1 MATVTQSTAKDVPAN
16 ARTTLAKTPTGIR
29 GLDEVTGGGLPRGR
43 PSLICGPA
51 GCGKTLLAME
61 FLVRGI
67 TRFDEAGVFM
77 AFEETREDLVANVAS
92 LGFDLHQLEDDR
104 KLAIDH
110 VKIVGGEM
118 VSTGD
123 WDLDGLLIRLG
134 ASIDAVGAKRVVIDT
149 IETLFAAFEDTA
161 TLRRELR
168 RLFLWLKARGVTAL
182 ITGERGDGVL
192 TRHGI
197 EEYVSDCVISL
208 DHLVKDGTST
218 RRLRVVKYRGSLHG
232 TDEYPFLIGENGVSV
247 QPITS
252 LGLQHGVSSKRVST
266 GVNRLDVMLGGA
278 GPFRGSSV
286 LVSGTAGTGKSTLAA
301 QFCDAACAR
310 GERAIYFAFEESQ
323 DQIVRNM
330 TSVGM
335 DLAGW
340 VDRGLLQFRCVRP
353 SLLGLEAHLAAMQKL
368 VDEFDPAVVVLD
380 PISDLVGVGTMRDVA
395 AMLIRQVDFLKG
407 RGVTAMFTS
416 LGTEDRRDTTDHLV
430 ASLIDTWLLV
440 RRLEGNGE
448 HNRVLS
454 VLKSRGMAHSNQL
467 REFLITDRGV
477 ELADVYVGPQG
488 VLTGSARSAQEAQER
503 SDAIERHED
512 LDQRRAALERQ
523 RQSVEAQVAVLWR
536 AFENEADAVT
546 RLLSR
551 GTTGREEGAEQ
562 RLEQGRLRRSDPLV
576 PRDGPEAID
585 RFKVAT

>member
-1 MATVTQSTAKDVPAN
+1 
-16 ARTTLAKTPTGIR
+16 
-29 GLDEVTGGGLPRGR
+29 
-43 PSLICGPA
+43 
-51 GCGKTLLAME
+51 
-61 FLVRGI
+61 
-67 TRFDEAGVFM
+67 
-77 AFEETREDLVANVAS
+77 
-92 LGFDLHQLEDDR
+92 
-104 KLAIDH
+104 
-110 VKIVGGEM
+110 
-118 VSTGD
+118 
-123 WDLDGLLIRLG
+123 
-134 ASIDAVGAKRVVIDT
+134 
-149 IETLFAAFEDTA
+149 
-161 TLRRELR
+161 
-168 RLFLWLKARGVTAL
+168 
-182 ITGERGDGVL
+182 
-192 TRHGI
+192 
-197 EEYVSDCVISL
+197 
-208 DHLVKDGTST
+208 
-218 RRLRVVKYRGSLHG
+218 
-232 TDEYPFLIGENGVSV
+232 
-247 QPITS
+247 
-252 LGLQHGVSSKRVST
+252 
-266 GVNRLDVMLGGA
+266 
-278 GPFRGSSV
+278 
-286 LVSGTAGTGKSTLAA
+286 
-301 QFCDAACAR
+301 
-310 GERAIYFAFEESQ
+310 
-323 DQIVRNM
+323 VRNM

-340 VDRGLLQFRCVRP
+340 VDHGLLQFRCVRP

-395 AMLIRQVDFLKG
+395 AMLTRQVDYLKG

-416 LGTEDRRDTTDHLV
+416 LGTEDRRDNTDHLV

-440 RRLEGNGE
+440 RSLEGNGE

-503 SDAIERHED
+503 SDAVERQED
-512 LDQRRAALERQ
+512 LEQRRAILERQ

-576 PRDGPEAID
+576 ARDDSEAID
-585 RFKVAT
+585 RLEVAR